1 MYNPTTLQPYNRG
14 VGFWAVQ
21 PYNPTTAGWDFGLY
35 NPTTL
40 PVAPGHAERGTAKD
54 AKRLQCVER
63 RGRKRMYVHE
73 LVVLKM
79 KDD

>member
-1 MYNPTTLQPYNRG
+1 MKRLD
-14 VGFWAVQ
+14 
-21 PYNPTTAGWDFGLY
+21 AGPGPGPAGGDGAAKKYQKIKRLKR
-35 NPTTL
+35 L